1 MKILTKSAEDPRIPD
16 LINAILR
23 AASGDFETTLLPT
36 QQRDDIDAVIV
47 GFNAMASRLSEMYNG
62 LDELVAQ
69 RTELLQSAQSQLEA
83 LAYQDTLTGLGNR
96 AELDRQLDSRL
107 NSISRGE
114 PESTLFMLDLDSFK
128 LINDTH
134 GHDVGDQVLQEI
146 AKRLQEGVRD
156 QDVVA
161 RLGGDEF
168 AVLAQLAD
176 KDADLLAQ
184 RLLARLN
191 KQFVSGSVAINPGVS
206 IGYSRA
212 NSSGSASEWMHRSD
226 TAMYVAKKSSTLK
239 ARRFEAQMLKA
250 RNAKSQL
257 IIDLRT
263 AVHTDQI
270 YAVYQ
275 PIIDLRSGEVTGVE
289 ALARW
294 NHPLHGFL
302 PAGRFID
309 LAFESGLL
317 PVIRTRMLHQG
328 LKDLKSWQD
337 AGIVSGT
344 CLMHININP
353 QDLHDASLV
362 NQIKTELA
370 LFDIDPKNLVLE
382 ITEDLFITEDQS
394 DHQTLV
400 DLQDLGVK
408 VYIDDFGAGY
418 SSFGYLIRLPVTG
431 IKIDRSITALVE
443 QDPKQFAV
451 MQALVQL
458 TSACGLDCVVE
469 GVESEEQINVL
480 RQLGV
485 EYAQGFHIAKP
496 GTFPITPK

>member
-1 MKILTKSAEDPRIPD
+1 MTKSAEDPRIPD
-16 LINAILR
+16 LIDAILR
-23 AASGDFETTLLPT
+23 VASGDFETMLLPSH
-36 QQRDDIDAVIV
+36 QRDDIDAVIV

-69 RTELLQSAQSQLEA
+69 RTELLQSAQLQLEA

-96 AELDRQLDSRL
+96 AELDRQLNSRL
-107 NSISRGE
+107 SAISRGE

-146 AKRLQEGVRD
+146 AKRLQAGVRD

-168 AVLAQLAD
+168 AVLAQLED
-176 KDADLLAQ
+176 EDADLLAQ

-191 KQFVSGSVAINPGVS
+191 KQFVRGSVAINPGVS

-212 NSSGSASEWMHRSD
+212 KSSGSASDWMHRAD
-226 TAMYVAKKSSTLK
+226 TAMYVAKKSSNLK
-239 ARRFEAQMLKA
+239 TQRFEPQMLDN

-270 YAVYQ
+270 FAVYQ
-275 PIIDLRSGEVTGVE
+275 PIINLENGSIAGVE
-289 ALARW
+289 ALVRW
-294 NHPLHGFL
+294 NHPVHGYL
-302 PAGRFID
+302 PAERFIG
-309 LAFESGLL
+309 LALESGLL
-317 PVIRTRMLHQG
+317 PVIRARVLHQG
-328 LKDLKSWQD
+328 LKDLKFWQD
-337 AGIVSGT
+337 TGMVSPT
-344 CLMHININP
+344 CPIHVNINT
-353 QDLHDASLV
+353 QDLHDTSLV
-362 NQIKTELA
+362 NQVKSELK
-370 LFDIDPKNLVLE
+370 LFGVNPENLVLE
-382 ITEDLFITEDQS
+382 ITENLFITEDQS

-400 DLQDLGVK
+400 ELQDLGVK

-431 IKIDRSITALVE
+431 IKIDRSITALIE
-443 QDPKQFAV
+443 QDPKQHAV
-451 MQALVQL
+451 MKSLIQL
-458 TSACGLDCVVE
+458 TSACGLNCVVE
-469 GVESEEQINVL
+469 GVESKEQVNIL
-480 RQLGV
+480 RQFGV
-485 EYAQGFHIAKP
+485 NYAQGFHLGKP
-496 GTFPITPK
+496 GTFPVTTK